1 MVGARSEAHSRTTTT
16 EEKGVVLM
24 PHPTCQHGSPVPSP
38 LSMTT
43 APTTATEPAP
53 LPLEQPARVRA
64 WVPPGPNGG
73 THAQPHD
80 PSPAAP
86 RSRRRL
92 VVYAA
97 FDSPWSYLASRRATV
112 LEAVGVHVDWRAVVE
127 EAAPSTAASARAERL
142 DRVHAELERTLAVL
156 LPEET
161 LPSSLAGFVPGT
173 AAAVTAY
180 ADAYQRGASRQA
192 RRALFDALWL
202 HGFDLADPRETHT
215 LMEDVLS
222 AFRQSHRPGRR
233 ADARPAR
240 RLQRQWEAQRRA
252 TRATAL
258 PVLVRDRGPALE
270 GPQVADWLARATA
283 WVQRSTAARSPES
296 KRQTP

>member
-1 MVGARSEAHSRTTTT
+1 M
-16 EEKGVVLM
+16 
-24 PHPTCQHGSPVPSP
+24 
-38 LSMTT
+38 
-43 APTTATEPAP
+43 
-53 LPLEQPARVRA
+53 
-64 WVPPGPNGG
+64 
-73 THAQPHD
+73 
-80 PSPAAP
+80 
-86 RSRRRL
+86 
-92 VVYAA
+92 VYAA
-97 FDSPWSYLASRRATV
+97 FDSPWSYLASRRAHV
-112 LEAVGVHVDWRAVVE
+112 LESVGVHVDWRAVVE
-127 EAAPSTAASARAERL
+127 EAAPSTDASARAERL

-156 LPEET
+156 LPDET

-180 ADAYQRGASRQA
+180 ADAYQRGAGRQA

-202 HGFDLADPRETHT
+202 HGFDLGDARETHT

-222 AFRQSHRPGRR
+222 AFRQGHRPN
-233 ADARPAR
+233 ARPAR

-270 GPQVADWLARATA
+270 GQQAADWLARTAA
-283 WVQRSTAARSPES
+283 WVQRSAPGTTPES